1 MLDRIDT
8 ICVTVSDLDNSL
20 NWYADK
26 LKLNVI
32 NREDDYAILKVGNS
46 HVPFTIEVG
55 EVKANASVYPIFF
68 SSDLEKVHRQLR
80 KQDVIVTD
88 IVQVGANT
96 FFDLFDLDG
105 NRLQV
110 CFC

>member
-1 MLDRIDT
+1 MFPLQSR
-8 ICVTVSDLDNSL
+8 LE
-20 NWYADK
+20 K
-26 LKLNVI
+26 LKRVLQFI
-32 NREDDYAILKVGNS
+32 QS
-46 HVPFTIEVG
+46 
-55 EVKANASVYPIFF
+55 FF
-68 SSDLEKVHRQLR
+68 SDIEKVHRQLR

-105 NRLQV
+105 NRLQI